1 MPPLVVV
8 DVAGSLG
15 IVAALAARLGPKNV
29 LGLRITAAYEHS
41 LQPEPLILSRQPR
54 SPCPAGM

>member
-1 MPPLVVV
+1 M

-15 IVAALAARLGPKNV
+15 IVAALAALAARLGPKNV
-29 LGLRITAAYEHS
+29 LGLRIIAAYEHS